1 MIKRQ
6 ERVLES
12 MARIREVIITQ
23 QAALAEQR
31 GREEANKVPSDFGE
45 DSNGYSEKGE
55 GGGGFAGDAAKKRR
69 GVGVFPCTYEG
80 STNAV

>member
-31 GREEANKVPSDFGE
+31 NREEANKVPSDFGE
-45 DSNGYSEKGE
+45 DGNGYSEKGD

-69 GVGVFPCTYEG
+69 GVGVFSLYVRG
-80 STNAV
+80 VY

>member
-12 MARIREVIITQ
+12 MTRIREVIVTQ

-31 GREEANKVPSDFGE
+31 SREEASKVPSDFGE
-45 DSNGYSEKGE
+45 DGNGYSEKSE

-69 GVGVFPCTYEG
+69 GVGASLYFRGVY
-80 STNAV
+80 